1 MYEDCR
7 ARLVMKKTI
16 LKDSWFDEKPH
27 YCKVIT
33 YAVDEENVYLLIGK
47 KGLSEFSLDALYEL
61 SITQNGDSVSCQGT
75 VRERYYSKR
84 GRVIVFHIQNGF
96 YKNTVN

>member
-16 LKDSWFDEKPH
+16 LNDSCFDDTP
-27 YCKVIT
+27 YFCKVIT
-33 YAVDEENVYLLIGK
+33 YAVDEENVYLLTGK
-47 KGLSEFSLDALYEL
+47 KELSDFSLDALYEL
-61 SITQNGDSVSCQGT
+61 DITQNGESVSCQGII
-75 VRERYYSKR
+75 RERYYSKR